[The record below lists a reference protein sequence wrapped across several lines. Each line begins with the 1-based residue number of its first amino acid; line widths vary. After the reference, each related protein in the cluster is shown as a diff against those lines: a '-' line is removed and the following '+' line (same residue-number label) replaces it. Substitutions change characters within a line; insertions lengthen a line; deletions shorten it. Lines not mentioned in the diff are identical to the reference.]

1 MADWLTNWG
10 KDVMWKRRQRIG
22 KGRHWPKHFI
32 ISDYSIEVKWLTD
45 QYWPWHLCKSSYETY
60 ETQTFIIS
68 DYNIEVK
75 WLADQYFMQVI
86 LVFGKG
92 GNELGKGGTDPNIL
106 LFQII
111 V

>member
-1 MADWLTNWG
+1 MADWPILTQTFMQVILVRG
-10 KDVMWKRRQRIG
+10 KAPKREELTQTI
-22 KGRHWPKHFI
+22 I
-32 ISDYSIEVKWLTD
+32 ISDYSTIVKWLTD

-106 LFQII
+106 LF
-111 V
+111 